1 MKNAASGWNN
11 RNLINNIVQVNFIA
25 LFFVLFFALARVS
38 ELYGTV
44 WSDSFTGLVDTGLV
58 ISTIL
63 LLVMIAGIVL
73 LQIKGGFIKPDYR
86 DVTVCALLITI
97 HYLIRAGL
105 VGTVQLDEGL
115 TCYESLEKLL
125 YNPDII
131 IFLIYFLVQ
140 IVFMLVFPIISIRQH
155 TFWRL
160 ERLRTE
166 MRMVTAFLR
175 LLANS
180 LSPAVE

>member
-1 MKNAASGWNN
+1 M
-11 RNLINNIVQVNFIA
+11 
-25 LFFVLFFALARVS
+25 ARVS

-131 IFLIYFLVQ
+131 VTDFLEAGKIADRNAHGYC
-140 IVFMLVFPIISIRQH
+140 
-155 TFWRL
+155 
-160 ERLRTE
+160 
-166 MRMVTAFLR
+166 FLR
-175 LLANS
+175 LWANS

>member
-38 ELYGTV
+38 ELYGTA

-86 DVTVCALLITI
+86 DVTVCALIITI

-115 TCYESLEKLL
+115 TSSD
-125 YNPDII
+125 N
-131 IFLIYFLVQ
+131 
-140 IVFMLVFPIISIRQH
+140 M
-155 TFWRL
+155 T
-160 ERLRTE
+160 
-166 MRMVTAFLR
+166 
-175 LLANS
+175 
-180 LSPAVE
+180 

>member
-131 IFLIYFLVQ
+131 VTDFLEAGKIADRNAHGYCFFALMGEFLIPGRGIGFQWSQFFKIGRAHV
-140 IVFMLVFPIISIRQH
+140 
-155 TFWRL
+155 
-160 ERLRTE
+160 
-166 MRMVTAFLR
+166 
-175 LLANS
+175 
-180 LSPAVE
+180 